1 MTRFPAREALGP
13 RLQRRLGS
21 ALCCLVAEATGRP
34 PDYLDDLLVIHSG
47 SPANA
52 GVRTSCTSAFVRC
65 GRTRIPRPGRSSNA
79 LDRLVM
85 RASRR
90 LDPAAFGAGLRWSG
104 RRTCSREHHHVDRP
118 PTVPYTIW
126 APSRGQVPPDLRA
139 AITSP
144 VCAPPG
150 RRRTPGP
157 TSARGRGD

>member
-1 MTRFPAREALGP
+1 MTRFPAREALGQ

-21 ALCCLVAEATGRP
+21 ALCCLVAEAAGRP
-34 PDYLDDLLVIHSG
+34 PDYLDDLLVIHSR

-90 LDPAAFGAGLRWSG
+90 LDPAAFGAGPSLWSPAGATGSLNWPRRFATQEALR
-104 RRTCSREHHHVDRP
+104 
-118 PTVPYTIW
+118 
-126 APSRGQVPPDLRA
+126 
-139 AITSP
+139 SP
-144 VCAPPG
+144 
-150 RRRTPGP
+150 RRRM
-157 TSARGRGD
+157 